1 MAGLNILI
9 VEDEMI
15 VADHLQAVL
24 RKLGYSPLPPA
35 INYTEAMEILSEHP
49 VDLAFLDIRLAGQ
62 RDGIDLAWKIREDF
76 DLPFIFL
83 TSNTDS
89 YTVDRAKKVNPS
101 AFLVKPFGEADIF
114 TSIEMAIHNYRPA
127 TPEPAEDAPSEM
139 IKEALFV
146 RHKELFVKI
155 KLDDIAFLKAA
166 HVYLE
171 VHSTQGK
178 KYLVRKSL
186 TDLTERLPSQFYR
199 VHRSYSVNLDHLEA
213 INAKYV
219 VVRDEQIPIGKN
231 YREDLL
237 NKIRIE

>member
-15 VADHLQAVL
+15 VADHLYSVL
-24 RKLGYSPLPPA
+24 RKLGYSPLSPA
-35 INYTEAMEILSEHP
+35 INYTEAIEVLNNHP

-62 RDGIDLAWKIREDF
+62 RDGIDLAWKIREDY

-83 TSNTDS
+83 TSNTDP
-89 YTVDRAKKVNPS
+89 YTVDRAKKVDPA

-114 TSIEMAIHNYRPA
+114 TSIEMAIHNYRPKV
-127 TPEPAEDAPSEM
+127 TETTGEAPSEM
-139 IKEALFV
+139 IREALFV

-171 VHSTQGK
+171 VHSTSGK

-219 VVRDEQIPIGKN
+219 VVREEQIPIGKN
-231 YREDLL
+231 YREELL